1 MKAKA
6 LMKKNSKTSILT
18 TLIFLAG
25 MWTTLAH
32 TGAQHTVSNT
42 TGVVGAVLEGLTH
55 PFTGL
60 DHWMAF
66 VAVGAFACCAGRR
79 ENFSWKL
86 ALLPAFAFLSG
97 MGIGIFEG
105 SLGLLNG
112 ASAFV
117 EYGISFTL
125 VALGAALI
133 LAPNISQAKSANSCG
148 DCRVVLYSAALFVVG
163 LPHGWAHGLEFSGGS
178 ATAAA
183 FGSGALTAAF
193 TLCILGILAGLAL
206 AQVESR
212 LRRPLRPKALRFA
225 GGWLA
230 LQGIV
235 LAWLV

>member
-1 MKAKA
+1 
-6 LMKKNSKTSILT
+6 MKKNSKTSILT

-32 TGAQHTVSNT
+32 TGTQHVISYQT

-60 DHWMAF
+60 DHWLAF
-66 VAVGAFACCAGRR
+66 IAVGAFACCIGRR

-86 ALLPAFAFLSG
+86 ALLPASAFLSG

-105 SLGLLNG
+105 SLGWLNG

-133 LAPNISQAKSANSCG
+133 FAPNISQANSVSSCG

-163 LPHGWAHGLEFSGGS
+163 LPHGWAHGLEFS
-178 ATAAA
+178 A
-183 FGSGALTAAF
+183 GSGASAGFASGALSAALS
-193 TLCILGILAGLAL
+193 LCVLGILAGLAL
-206 AQVESR
+206 ARMESR
-212 LRRPLRPKALRFA
+212 LRRPLRPTALRFA

>member
-1 MKAKA
+1 
-6 LMKKNSKTSILT
+6 MKKNSKTSILT

-32 TGAQHTVSNT
+32 TGAQHTVSNHS

-66 VAVGAFACCAGRR
+66 IAVGAFACCVGRR

-105 SLGLLNG
+105 SLGWMNG

-117 EYGISFTL
+117 EYGISLTL

-133 LAPNISQAKSANSCG
+133 LAPNISRAKSANSCG
-148 DCRVVLYSAALFVVG
+148 NCRVVLYSAALFVIG

-178 ATAAA
+178 ATAAG

-193 TLCILGILAGLAL
+193 ALCILGILSGLAL

-212 LRRPLRPKALRFA
+212 LRRPLRPTALRFA